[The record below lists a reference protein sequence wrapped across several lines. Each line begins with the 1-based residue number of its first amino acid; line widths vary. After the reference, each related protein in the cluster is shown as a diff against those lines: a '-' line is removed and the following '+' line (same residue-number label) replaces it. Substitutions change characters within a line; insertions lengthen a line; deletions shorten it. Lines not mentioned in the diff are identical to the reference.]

1 MKTLIEK
8 LKEDL
13 TLARSQGDTKAVN
26 LSKVLIGECERLS
39 KDLPNDK
46 VLGVVQKTLK
56 GLKSL
61 NEARFSSDTVEEIK
75 LLEQWIMNVYSDYPE
90 LRPQEIDVDAI
101 ILKIINDNPGQVE
114 TLKDKPQNIGWFVG
128 QIMKATQGKADSTIV
143 KEKLIAALS

>member
-90 LRPQEIDVDAI
+90 LRPQEIDLDAI
-101 ILKIINDNPGQVE
+101 ISQLITDNPGQAASLQE
-114 TLKDKPQNIGWFVG
+114 KPQNIGWFVG
-128 QIMKATQGKADSTIV
+128 QVMKATQGKANPTIV
-143 KEKLIAALS
+143 KDKILDRL

>member
-61 NEARFSSDTVEEIK
+61 NEARFSSETAEEIK

-90 LRPQEIDVDAI
+90 LRPQEIDLDAI
-101 ILKIINDNPGQVE
+101 ISQMIIDNPGQAVA
-114 TLKDKPQNIGWFVG
+114 LKEKPQNIGWFVG
-128 QIMKATQGKADSTIV
+128 QVMKATQGKANPTIV
-143 KEKLIAALS
+143 KDKILDRL